1 MTPVVTPLVLRDAIA
16 GALWEYVKAQDLAEV
31 CVFLGLEP
39 QGEYENPFSSKRSY
53 VRARLL
59 NKSTDE
65 LADLA
70 RKVVAQFGAE
80 ELAAVLERMGA
91 HGVAGDLK
99 NLIFAAD
106 GPKPR
111 IVLRD
116 AINNVIEIVENA
128 EHCLVYDRP
137 LAEHGLTWGELVE
150 WWMGVSRS
158 PTTQQQAAR
167 ELYTRL
173 SRSLANDVEKLFF
186 QIYCARYAR
195 TAGSQLPALIPQV
208 YLHYDPYARSQLG
221 DRPGQLK
228 RQRMDFL
235 LLLPRRA
242 RVVLEID
249 GAQHYSDDGKASPKR
264 YAEMVSED
272 RALRLARYEV
282 YRFGGQELVS
292 RGPGTTT
299 MLDTF
304 FDQLLAL
311 HPATS

>member
-1 MTPVVTPLVLRDAIA
+1 MTVTPLELRDEICV
-16 GALWEYVKAQDLAEV
+16 ALWEYVKAQDLAEV
-31 CVFLGLEP
+31 CVYLGLQP
-39 QGEYENPFSSKRSY
+39 KGEYENPFSSKRGY
-53 VRARLL
+53 VRTRVL
-59 NKSTDE
+59 NKSMDE

-70 RKVVAQFGAE
+70 RRVVAQFGAP
-80 ELAAVLERMGA
+80 ELAGVLARLGA

-116 AINNVIEIVENA
+116 AINNVIEIVENGQY
-128 EHCLVYDRP
+128 CLIYDRP

-150 WWMGVSRS
+150 WWRDLPGSAV
-158 PTTQQQAAR
+158 PQQEAAR
-167 ELYTRL
+167 DMYTRL
-173 SRSLANDVEKLFF
+173 SRSLANDAEKFF
-186 QIYCARYAR
+186 FKTYCTRYAQA
-195 TAGSQLPALIPQV
+195 TGSDVPALVPQV
-208 YLHYDPYARSQLG
+208 YLHYDPYVRSHLG
-221 DRPGQLK
+221 DRPGPVT

-249 GAQHYSDDGKASPKR
+249 GVQHYSENHVPSPQR
-264 YAEMVSED
+264 YAEMVAED

-282 YRFGGQELVS
+282 YRFGGQELTDK
-292 RGPGTTT
+292 GPVTAA
-299 MLDTF
+299 MLNAF

-311 HPATS
+311 HPAS